1 MKANSG
7 EANSGATHTQ
17 SIWMETAES
26 AHRSPL
32 SKDTRADVVIVG
44 AGISGLTTAYLLV
57 RAGKSVIVI
66 CDGEIG
72 SGETCRTTA
81 HLVNALDD
89 RYFELERLHG
99 ERGAQLAAESHTAAI
114 SQIESIV
121 KEERISCEFERLDG
135 YLFGV
140 REDDPCYLDR
150 ELKAVHRAGLTGIK
164 LVPRAPLTSFDTG
177 PCLRFPQQAQFHP
190 LMYLSG
196 LAAAI
201 ERRGGQI
208 FTGAC

>member
-1 MKANSG
+1 
-7 EANSGATHTQ
+7 
-17 SIWMETAES
+17 METAES

-32 SKDTRADVVIVG
+32 SKDARADVVIVG
-44 AGISGLTTAYLLV
+44 RRNLRPDDCLSIGPC
-57 RAGKSVIVI
+57 RQSVIVI

-150 ELKAVHRAGLTGIK
+150 ELKAVHRAGLTGIETR
-164 LVPRAPLTSFDTG
+164 PRAPLTSFDTG
-177 PCLRFPQQAQFHP
+177 TVPALPTTSTISSVDVSVRPSRCDRASAADKFH
-190 LMYLSG
+190 
-196 LAAAI
+196 
-201 ERRGGQI
+201 RH
-208 FTGAC
+208 AC